1 MWFMKQFLILCVN
14 GALSVVL
21 GMIDTSFGNNMGID
35 AIIVLASWTTLY
47 YLFHKI
53 AMLGDCCYQCDP
65 TKFTEGFI
73 ISIIMSGLAGVIVI
87 VTSGPTSSLF
97 EITEK
102 QQELLIKCTVI
113 YGLGIPISQIETMF
127 NRHLILTGKNK
138 ELVSATVIFYIA
150 MISWDAVCLF
160 LHTEC
165 YWLIVGTVIC
175 NLFTDVYYVVICKC
189 HKDFNKPD
197 WSCLKEF
204 LSRGCFMWLERV
216 GNAIAYVLASVMS
229 SYLGEMQ
236 YAMHSVCIGI
246 ASATEGVTDC
256 WCQNQIVKLQD
267 KSVEDKLKIFRVERR
282 RTFLPAVFISIVLAL
297 ALFMPMKGALPV
309 GTTFKYLLL
318 YLSQII
324 FLCPYENYRGL
335 LTSLKYTKCMP
346 VNVLVGSIFRL
357 LYVYICVVT
366 PIGLYGLAFMV
377 SFVFVLR
384 ALMYAV
390 AIKKKYNILI

>member
-1 MWFMKQFLILCVN
+1 
-14 GALSVVL
+14 
-21 GMIDTSFGNNMGID
+21 
-35 AIIVLASWTTLY
+35 
-47 YLFHKI
+47 
-53 AMLGDCCYQCDP
+53 
-65 TKFTEGFI
+65 
-73 ISIIMSGLAGVIVI
+73 
-87 VTSGPTSSLF
+87 
-97 EITEK
+97 
-102 QQELLIKCTVI
+102 
-113 YGLGIPISQIETMF
+113 
-127 NRHLILTGKNK
+127 
-138 ELVSATVIFYIA
+138 
-150 MISWDAVCLF
+150 
-160 LHTEC
+160 
-165 YWLIVGTVIC
+165 
-175 NLFTDVYYVVICKC
+175 
-189 HKDFNKPD
+189 
-197 WSCLKEF
+197 
-204 LSRGCFMWLERV
+204 MWLERI
-216 GNAIAYVLASVMS
+216 GNAAAYVLASAIA

-236 YAMHSVCIGI
+236 YAIHSVCSGI
-246 ASATEGVTDC
+246 AGATEDVTNC
-256 WCQNQIVKLQD
+256 WCQNQIVRLQD